1 MRKDVD
7 ISEINVIAAYATKLK
22 DFQTWNMGR
31 CILIDRQIRKI
42 KEDLDN
48 KKQTAQ
54 DLLRVGEERSNNV
67 ERRYD
72 LALRMCNDGC
82 RSKIGNSDT
91 EIRQKLE
98 ILQMRYEQIQR
109 SVEQLQLVL
118 DNAGQ
123 RTKTYGLNMTNLAD
137 GSTQYLA
144 ELVAALEKLKEVKK

>member
-42 KEDLDN
+42 KENLDN

-54 DLLRVGEERSNNV
+54 DFLRVGEECSNTV

-72 LALRMCNDGC
+72 LALRMCNDGS

-109 SVEQLQLVL
+109 SVEQLQQVL

-123 RTKTYGLNMTNLAD
+123 RTKTYGLNMTNLVD

>member
-54 DLLRVGEERSNNV
+54 DFLRVGEERSNTV

-72 LALRMCNDGC
+72 LALRMCNDGY

-98 ILQMRYEQIQR
+98 ILHLRYEQIQR

-123 RTKTYGLNMTNLAD
+123 RTKTYGLNMTNLVD

>member
-1 MRKDVD
+1 MCAKHCASNNRNKKVVFAYISWGSIADNRKA
-7 ISEINVIAAYATKLK
+7 ISAICVP
-22 DFQTWNMGR
+22 
-31 CILIDRQIRKI
+31 

-54 DLLRVGEERSNNV
+54 DFLRVGEERSNTV

-98 ILQMRYEQIQR
+98 ILHLRYEQIQR

-123 RTKTYGLNMTNLAD
+123 RTKTYGLNMTNLVD